1 MDELQKCL
9 REYDTTNSDKKGVEK
24 NMNLDELLEKYELTL
39 EELDFEVDGLSDEEL
54 ENVAHQLSE
63 QVRQLYTKLQEAN
76 MINIFKRL
84 DYLFKVVEHSSKFDI
99 EFLEKCIS
107 EIQEILTIPENKE
120 ETNEKEEEDNDEES

>member
-1 MDELQKCL
+1 MENTKVKEAQTEQKKMS
-9 REYDTTNSDKKGVEK
+9 Y
-24 NMNLDELLEKYELTL
+24 
-39 EELDFEVDGLSDEEL
+39 EEL

-63 QVRQLYTKLQEAN
+63 QVRQLYAKLQEAN